1 MGGGGRELVRGG
13 GMGGEGGNL
22 RDQEGG
28 MDGWIWG
35 GRACSG
41 DVAAAGVVMVLAV
54 ASSGRHGRYGLG
66 RRTNLRTGSACCK
79 RSVRHRALAE
89 ARGWGEG

>member
-1 MGGGGRELVRGG
+1 
-13 GMGGEGGNL
+13 
-22 RDQEGG
+22 
-28 MDGWIWG
+28 MDGLGG

-89 ARGWGEG
+89 ARGSSWGEG

>member
-1 MGGGGRELVRGG
+1 MRGG
-13 GMGGEGGNL
+13 GMGGKGGNL

-28 MDGWIWG
+28 MDRWIGG
-35 GRACSG
+35 GRACSW
-41 DVAAAGVVMVLAV
+41 DVAAGVVMVLAV

-89 ARGWGEG
+89 ARGSSWGEG